1 MRAGFILPGGTSPQQ
16 LEQAVAAEAAGWDA
30 VVVWEAGYGVD
41 PWGLLAAIA
50 GRTER
55 VRLGTILTPAPW
67 RRPWKLASQV
77 ATVDQLSGGRAF
89 VTLGLGALSADL
101 AQTGEVTDRRERAAR
116 LDETIDILRTLW
128 SGGREHHGEHY
139 DVVCSDWLL
148 EAARPVQQPVPIWV
162 AAAWPRP
169 KSMRRAARCDG
180 VLPEYH
186 DRRLEGREGTPDD
199 VRALRD
205 WLRDNGGRDDI
216 DVVAEGETPADDRGA
231 AAAQVASWAEA
242 GCTWWMETRW
252 GGTGSLDE
260 RLRAVDERIAAG
272 PPQPA

>member
-1 MRAGFILPGGTSPQQ
+1 MRAGFILPGGTSPKQ
-16 LEQAVAAEAAGWDA
+16 LEQALAAEAAGWDA

-41 PWGLLAAIA
+41 PWGLLAAVA
-50 GRTER
+50 VRTER

-89 VTLGLGALSADL
+89 VTLGLGALADDL
-101 AQTGEVTDRRERAAR
+101 PQTGEVTDRRERAER
-116 LDETIDILRTLW
+116 LDESIDVLRALW
-128 SGGREHHGEHY
+128 AGEREHHGQHY

-148 EAARPVQQPVPIWV
+148 DAARPVQQPVPIWV

-180 VLPEYH
+180 VVPEY
-186 DRRLEGREGTPDD
+186 DRHRLGDRKGRPDD
-199 VRALRD
+199 VRDLRA
-205 WLRDNGGRDDI
+205 WLQDNGARPDI
-216 DVVAEGETPADDRGA
+216 DVVGEGETPADDPDA
-231 AAAQVASWAEA
+231 AAAQVAPWAEA

-252 GGTGSLDE
+252 GSAGD
-260 RLRAVDERIAAG
+260 VDERIAAG
-272 PPQPA
+272 PPRVHRAVTR